1 MLTTLR
7 LIDLIYLDCVVEK
20 KEISVDQIQNI
31 TDLDIATIHNITK
44 KLSKKKYIYTKKKGK
59 EIKIYPSFDPYVNMG
74 LLKVMKRIKELNII
88 KGELWT
94 I

>member
-44 KLSKKKYIYTKKKGK
+44 KLSKKKYIYRKKKGK
-59 EIKIYPSFDPYVNMG
+59 EIKIYPSFDPYVNIG
-74 LLKVMKRIKELNII
+74 LLKVIKMIKELKLI
-88 KGELWT
+88 KGET
-94 I
+94 